1 MSYECRVIADSVSPA
16 GKRLTTIVA
25 TYPRSIHSEWL
36 THRMFSRSSA
46 SSRAIPIR
54 KLEAQILHD
63 PALPV
68 YWGSA
73 KPGMQA
79 GAELPA
85 DVIDDCRDL
94 ILAHRDAAVA
104 LATRLELRGMHKQDA
119 NRYLEPWMFIT
130 VIVTATEW
138 GNFFRLR
145 CHEAAHPSFRKI
157 AEMTRDAMQ
166 ASVPRQMSSN
176 GWHLPFWQPGDDM
189 LLRGIS
195 LEDARKIAVARCA
208 RVSYLTHDGEHDPA
222 KDLDLAKRL
231 AAMGHW
237 SPFEHVAQALD
248 DPEARVGNL
257 LGWKQYRADVDPDYI
272 SMRSREHVR
281 DLHERLALKGNP
293 E

>member
-1 MSYECRVIADSVSPA
+1 MGYDCKVIADSVSPS

-36 THRMFSRSSA
+36 THRMKSRSSA
-46 SSRAIPIR
+46 SSRAIPVK
-54 KLEAQILHD
+54 KLMAQIMSD

-79 GAELPA
+79 GAELPP
-85 DVIDDCRDL
+85 DVIDECRAD

-104 LATRLELRGMHKQDA
+104 LAARLEARGMHKQDA
-119 NRYLEPWMFIT
+119 NRYLEPWMYIT

-138 GNFFRLR
+138 ANFFKLR

-166 ASVPRQMSSN
+166 SSEPIELQI
-176 GWHLPFWQPGDDM
+176 GQWHLPYFRAADLGKMSTAPIDEEC
-189 LLRGIS
+189 R
-195 LEDARKIAVARCA
+195 DARKICVARCA

-222 KDLDLAKRL
+222 KDLELAGRL

-237 SPFEHVAQALD
+237 SPFEHVAQALE
-248 DPEARVGNL
+248 DPRERVGNF
-257 LGWKQYRADVDPDYI
+257 LGWRQYRADVDPDYI
-272 SMRSREHVR
+272 R
-281 DLHERLALKGNP
+281 
-293 E
+293 